1 MRGLDVA
8 VAVRMLNPTIRLSLL
23 CLLGF
28 GCGHDAPAKL
38 PVEAPAPAPVTA
50 PVAAQPAPDPD
61 LIIETITSI
70 DLDTKLARLCGIDDS
85 RIYFKFDSAKLRP
98 ESKQT
103 LDQIATCAI
112 SGSAKGTHL
121 RVVGRTDPRGTDSY
135 NKTLGMTRAD
145 SVAAYLKGD
154 GLKDTRMETLSKGEA
169 DADPSSSGWPFDRR
183 VTVRLDQ

>member
-1 MRGLDVA
+1 MIRS
-8 VAVRMLNPTIRLSLL
+8 TIRLSLL

-28 GCGHDAPAKL
+28 GCGHDAPANL
-38 PVEAPAPAPVTA
+38 PVEALAPAPMSA

-70 DLDTKLARLCGIDDS
+70 NLDTKLARLCGIDDS

-112 SGSAKGTHL
+112 SGPAKGTHL
-121 RVVGRTDPRGTDSY
+121 RVVGRTDPRGTDGY

-154 GLKDTRMETLSKGEA
+154 GLMDTRMETLSKGES
-169 DADPSSSGWPFDRR
+169 DADPSSAGWPFDRR
-183 VTVRLDQ
+183 VTVRVDQ